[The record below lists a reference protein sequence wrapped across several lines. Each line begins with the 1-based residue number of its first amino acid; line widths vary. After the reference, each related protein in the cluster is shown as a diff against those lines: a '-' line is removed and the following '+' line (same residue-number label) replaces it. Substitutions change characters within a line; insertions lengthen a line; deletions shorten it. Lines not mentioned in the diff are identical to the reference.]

1 MSTISCTIGGTPVTI
16 KNNSVNLSSQ
26 HSQRSI
32 LSLTVED
39 STGTLFFLRGQQIV
53 FSDSVLGIE
62 YTGWVQT
69 ALPQRLAVNLSQT
82 YQEIIVTT
90 MDNQY
95 LPDKRTNEL
104 PYVNFKA
111 GDIVADFI
119 ETTLASEGVTGDY
132 ALEHDSTITEFGT
145 GLLTNAASIQTP
157 NGNTGDGQLQIAKA
171 GADLTITENTTAVF
185 AAGTLSNVTATAN
198 TLVPNTVSGLKM
210 VATLPF
216 TQPNANLRVNIW
228 SGSKAL
234 GTNDTFNFT
243 IFISSASPEIKVSV
257 GLLFNDGT
265 NTTAIAD
272 ANGFPIDGTTDLATQ
287 AKDKWDTRAFSTTTY
302 NGKTISK
309 VYVEFGGT
317 TSGIYTCY
325 IQNVFLTSAS
335 GTPFF
340 STTATAPNVNPP
352 TVQVTTGYPT
362 TCVLSS
368 VSPVVNPN
376 VSNRISTNYSID
388 SVKLLMSSTISW
400 VVVGTSGKATISASY
415 DGGATYQPCTNGS
428 ALPAFPVGSVLAS
441 LTLTLLESF
450 DVGSDPTIVPA
461 LQSVIVSLVSAP
473 NASKSDVVKSFSTQA
488 NWNTGTKTGVVAASN
503 GDLTTGGINSG
514 WAQGQLLNETFIAS
528 SGTSKSV
535 KAGVYTNVIPVDSTN
550 DKILATRMDYA
561 GTLTAPFSID
571 FDCTIPTTY
580 NYASTVVV
588 YYLQTYWGDTSADH
602 AAYNFLIG
610 SIPTTGNNLVMW
622 RGTNSN
628 SGSATQIATVGA
640 QLPGHVRI
648 TVNALHVHNIYF
660 DNNTVPVMTFTDSTY
675 TSGQVAIAAY
685 EFHQNPGSGGT
696 GTFTF
701 SNVVISPAPTQTW
714 LSAATSVSS
723 LTTYGDS
730 VISWTEANTTVS
742 DGKDAAIFVQST
754 IDGGTTYQTCIN
766 GQPIPNFTAAQS
778 LSGIS
783 VQILVSFYTE
793 ASQVGLPI
801 MRQLSW
807 RVLGAYPG
815 ATGTRSTFP
824 LGIDTFNRANA
835 SGTWGTS
842 SDSQTYTKGGTGT
855 VNIASNTGTI
865 TTTTGNVTMRLGS
878 GTGTDLE
885 DTVDLKLSA
894 GSDIAGTML
903 RYVDSTHYYKLV
915 TTGTTISLVK
925 NVGSGDSTLAS
936 ASVSLS
942 TGTFY
947 TVRYRVKD
955 SGTVHLY
962 GKIWQTGTTEPG
974 TIVYGEVNESN
985 PQWTLTATDTG
996 TTNASGGYGL
1006 VGNSASGTV
1015 TFDNL
1020 RITQFPDPSLNLS
1033 TVGRIDSTGVNW
1045 TAITPG
1051 SSSVAVVTSTD
1062 GFTTNSATS
1071 GGSITGPFPQSD
1083 PVIDTF
1089 NTNTSANYTNTNRTG
1104 GSVATVTYTTTS
1116 SRLALSGG
1124 TNGIYTYNAIVRAN
1138 VDLSVTMD
1146 QSDAG
1151 GLVWCFNDASNFY
1164 YLQIG
1169 DSLSSVAANTLTLA
1183 KVVANSRTQ
1192 LATSSISFPTLTR
1205 VIALR
1210 VTMGD
1215 GIINVY
1221 YESATPLFTVTDN
1234 ALGAGKMGLYNTTGS
1249 SRYYQAR
1256 FMALGD
1262 DMTGKWLYHKSTLT
1276 TPSANINP
1284 AVTDQLFSMRGP
1296 LLADGATIPALHSE
1310 KNPFKSYYS
1319 VEMNKLTQLSSNAAS
1334 DYLWDVDQNRK
1345 MIFTNRQTMIAP
1357 RCINTVD
1364 LLYTAM
1370 VKPTFSAQ
1378 LYRNRQNITNCT
1390 GTNTVTGEQKITD
1403 GTATSW
1409 QLQYPVYAVSAI
1421 TVAGVTKTFGQQGI
1435 DSGKDFYWQANS
1447 VSISQDPSAPRIA
1460 TGIIISIDYMGQFV
1474 TTVTR
1479 DNTTEQA
1486 ARAAIE
1492 TNTSGIVEAWEDG
1505 LGMLVA
1511 QATTYA
1517 DGLLARYANNGTV
1530 EVVVQTRDGS
1540 YAQGML
1546 TSFFLPESNV
1556 FDQNLTITKIV
1567 TRPTQRGDGNVDYT
1581 YEITA
1586 TNGPNLNRWASV
1598 LGY

>member
-1 MSTISCTIGGTPVTI
+1 
-16 KNNSVNLSSQ
+16 
-26 HSQRSI
+26 
-32 LSLTVED
+32 
-39 STGTLFFLRGQQIV
+39 
-53 FSDSVLGIE
+53 
-62 YTGWVQT
+62 
-69 ALPQRLAVNLSQT
+69 
-82 YQEIIVTT
+82 
-90 MDNQY
+90 
-95 LPDKRTNEL
+95 
-104 PYVNFKA
+104 
-111 GDIVADFI
+111 
-119 ETTLASEGVTGDY
+119 
-132 ALEHDSTITEFGT
+132 
-145 GLLTNAASIQTP
+145 
-157 NGNTGDGQLQIAKA
+157 
-171 GADLTITENTTAVF
+171 
-185 AAGTLSNVTATAN
+185 
-198 TLVPNTVSGLKM
+198 
-210 VATLPF
+210 
-216 TQPNANLRVNIW
+216 
-228 SGSKAL
+228 
-234 GTNDTFNFT
+234 
-243 IFISSASPEIKVSV
+243 
-257 GLLFNDGT
+257 
-265 NTTAIAD
+265 
-272 ANGFPIDGTTDLATQ
+272 
-287 AKDKWDTRAFSTTTY
+287 
-302 NGKTISK
+302 
-309 VYVEFGGT
+309 
-317 TSGIYTCY
+317 
-325 IQNVFLTSAS
+325 
-335 GTPFF
+335 
-340 STTATAPNVNPP
+340 
-352 TVQVTTGYPT
+352 
-362 TCVLSS
+362 
-368 VSPVVNPN
+368 
-376 VSNRISTNYSID
+376 
-388 SVKLLMSSTISW
+388 
-400 VVVGTSGKATISASY
+400 
-415 DGGATYQPCTNGS
+415 
-428 ALPAFPVGSVLAS
+428 
-441 LTLTLLESF
+441 
-450 DVGSDPTIVPA
+450 
-461 LQSVIVSLVSAP
+461 
-473 NASKSDVVKSFSTQA
+473 
-488 NWNTGTKTGVVAASN
+488 
-503 GDLTTGGINSG
+503 
-514 WAQGQLLNETFIAS
+514 
-528 SGTSKSV
+528 
-535 KAGVYTNVIPVDSTN
+535 
-550 DKILATRMDYA
+550 
-561 GTLTAPFSID
+561 
-571 FDCTIPTTY
+571 
-580 NYASTVVV
+580 
-588 YYLQTYWGDTSADH
+588 
-602 AAYNFLIG
+602 
-610 SIPTTGNNLVMW
+610 
-622 RGTNSN
+622 
-628 SGSATQIATVGA
+628 
-640 QLPGHVRI
+640 
-648 TVNALHVHNIYF
+648 
-660 DNNTVPVMTFTDSTY
+660 
-675 TSGQVAIAAY
+675 
-685 EFHQNPGSGGT
+685 
-696 GTFTF
+696 
-701 SNVVISPAPTQTW
+701 
-714 LSAATSVSS
+714 
-723 LTTYGDS
+723 
-730 VISWTEANTTVS
+730 
-742 DGKDAAIFVQST
+742 
-754 IDGGTTYQTCIN
+754 
-766 GQPIPNFTAAQS
+766 
-778 LSGIS
+778 
-783 VQILVSFYTE
+783 
-793 ASQVGLPI
+793 
-801 MRQLSW
+801 
-807 RVLGAYPG
+807 
-815 ATGTRSTFP
+815 
-824 LGIDTFNRANA
+824 
-835 SGTWGTS
+835 
-842 SDSQTYTKGGTGT
+842 
-855 VNIASNTGTI
+855 
-865 TTTTGNVTMRLGS
+865 
-878 GTGTDLE
+878 
-885 DTVDLKLSA
+885 
-894 GSDIAGTML
+894 
-903 RYVDSTHYYKLV
+903 
-915 TTGTTISLVK
+915 
-925 NVGSGDSTLAS
+925 
-936 ASVSLS
+936 
-942 TGTFY
+942 
-947 TVRYRVKD
+947 
-955 SGTVHLY
+955 
-962 GKIWQTGTTEPG
+962 
-974 TIVYGEVNESN
+974 
-985 PQWTLTATDTG
+985 
-996 TTNASGGYGL
+996 
-1006 VGNSASGTV
+1006 
-1015 TFDNL
+1015 
-1020 RITQFPDPSLNLS
+1020 
-1033 TVGRIDSTGVNW
+1033 VGRIDSTGVNW

-1051 SSSVAVVTSTD
+1051 RSSVAVVTSTD